1 MDTTLPGTPYSPT
14 GAHREDPYSFYAMAR
29 ATEPVFF
36 SPQLQMWCV
45 TRHADV
51 TAILADP
58 ESFSSRNAIPDYA
71 ELGPEVQ
78 AALRGYRQ
86 PKALLNMDRPEH
98 TTLRRMVMQ
107 VFSPRR
113 IATMEP
119 AVREVTAAVV
129 DEFAADGHADMA
141 VQLAYPLPLT
151 VIFRLLGV
159 PAEDMSLLQQ
169 WTGDMK
175 QLIFAGSR
183 LPTARQVQ
191 LARNMVAYQQYIEDL
206 ATERDAA
213 RGEDIVSYLI
223 QATDEDGNAR
233 LSLFEVAD
241 MTHTLVIA
249 GHETFANA
257 FGNILHQ
264 LLAEPSRWRAICAD
278 PGLIEAAVEEGLRA
292 DSGVNGVIRTATRP
306 VTVCGTRLPAGARL
320 FLLLGSANTDE
331 RCYPDPGQFQLDRSG
346 QPAHLAFGRG
356 IHHCVGAPLARLEAK
371 IALEVLTERF
381 PGMRLATGAHLQH
394 IPVPLFRGFTS
405 LPVVWDT

>member
-1 MDTTLPGTPYSPT
+1 
-14 GAHREDPYSFYAMAR
+14 
-29 ATEPVFF
+29 
-36 SPQLQMWCV
+36 
-45 TRHADV
+45 
-51 TAILADP
+51 
-58 ESFSSRNAIPDYA
+58 
-71 ELGPEVQ
+71 
-78 AALRGYRQ
+78 
-86 PKALLNMDRPEH
+86 
-98 TTLRRMVMQ
+98 
-107 VFSPRR
+107 
-113 IATMEP
+113 
-119 AVREVTAAVV
+119 
-129 DEFAADGHADMA
+129 MA

-191 LARNMVAYQQYIEDL
+191 LARNMVAYQQYVEDL

-223 QATDEDGNAR
+223 EATDEDGNAR

-264 LLAEPSRWRAICAD
+264 LLAEPPRWRAICAD

-331 RCYPDPGQFQLDRSG
+331 RCYPDPGQFQLDRNG

-381 PGMRLATGAHLQH
+381 PSMRLATGAHLQH
-394 IPVPLFRGFTS
+394 IPVPLFRGFAS
-405 LPVVWDT
+405 LPVAWDT